1 MAAKKINARHE
12 DFVWVRAAAFLQSRV
27 GQASFFR
34 DPGMDPA
41 SGAIKSG
48 EPSPPAATPAAGP
61 ALPLTWPIGV
71 QIALVLLVTASAFFL
86 LGRWSQEGRQT
97 IEAAAAEPMGRALD
111 LNRATKA
118 ELRLIPG
125 IGDALAQR
133 IIAHRQRIGAFR
145 SVDELRQ
152 VAGIGPKTLERIR
165 HQLFVTPEES
175 LVSDD
180 DGDAMSIETKPST
193 IAKAPATSKKLA
205 DLKEPINVNRATQAE
220 LQKLPGIG
228 PKLSQRI
235 LDERTKAAF
244 KSVDELRRVPGIGVK
259 TLDKVRPFVT
269 VGTPQ

>member
-1 MAAKKINARHE
+1 
-12 DFVWVRAAAFLQSRV
+12 
-27 GQASFFR
+27 
-34 DPGMDPA
+34 MDPA
-41 SGAIKSG
+41 SGAIKPG
-48 EPSPPAATPAAGP
+48 ELSPPAATPAAGP

-86 LGRWSQEGRQT
+86 LGRWSQEGRQA
-97 IEAAAAEPMGRALD
+97 IPEPAAAEPTGPALD

-133 IIAHRQRIGAFR
+133 IVAHRQRIGAFR

-180 DGDAMSIETKPST
+180 DGDAMPIETKAHT
-193 IAKAPATSKKLA
+193 IPKAPTASKKLA
-205 DLKEPINVNRATQAE
+205 ELKEPINVNRATQAE
-220 LQKLPGIG
+220 LQKLPSIG
-228 PKLSQRI
+228 PKLSQRF
-235 LDERTKAAF
+235 LDERAKSAF

-269 VGTPQ
+269 VGMP